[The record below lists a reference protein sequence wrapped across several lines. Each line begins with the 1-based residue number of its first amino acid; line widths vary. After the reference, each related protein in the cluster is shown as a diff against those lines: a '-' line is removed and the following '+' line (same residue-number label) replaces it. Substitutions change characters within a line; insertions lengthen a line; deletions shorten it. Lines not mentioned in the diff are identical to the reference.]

1 MNSSDN
7 HGQKLDLPV
16 QPAPFP
22 AANPL
27 RPQNRTVPEKH
38 SENGSQPN
46 PPQQGNGATHMIEIG
61 PNSMNSKAESCPL
74 AQQRVMSAQV
84 GHVFPFGQK
93 HGDTSGVEQKQS

>member
-1 MNSSDN
+1 MD
-7 HGQKLDLPV
+7 KLDLPV

-27 RPQNRTVPEKH
+27 RPQKSH
-38 SENGSQPN
+38 SARNTRKWQPAQST
-46 PPQQGNGATHMIEIG
+46 PTGNGATHMIEIG